1 MTRSQW
7 SSYPV
12 LSRVLARISYNL
24 NIFFNSEKLTQG
36 ASKTV
41 EFRDAIDL
49 IVYYSGQ
56 TQNDFR
62 SVKKFTYQPTGWTE
76 YPYFTPEVTVNA
88 KIGMDGTKDKAL
100 VIIGQ
105 MNEESEE
112 RM

>member
-1 MTRSQW
+1 MP
-7 SSYPV
+7 YPV
-12 LSRVLARISYNL
+12 SSRVLARIKYNRK
-24 NIFFNSEKLTQG
+24 IFNSEKLTQG

-56 TQNDFR
+56 TQNDFK
-62 SVKKFTYQPTGWTE
+62 SVKKFTYQQTGWQE
-76 YPYFTPEVTVNA
+76 YPYFQPQVTVNA

-112 RM
+112 RMPLIRN